1 MLKQYPMLRYV
12 LQKGFWYLLTFVV
25 AVAINFTLPRMGEN
39 NPVDIIMGKAA
50 QGLSPEEAKLKKE
63 GLLKAFGMAEL
74 DDQGNVIYDPEV
86 DANGQMKTIKVA
98 KLDENGAPVLKTV
111 KEEAEMEESA
121 RGALAQ
127 IEAKDYP
134 AELSRQG
141 VKPVWKYGIAFCG
154 KKMWLAQG

>member
-12 LQKGFWYLLTFVV
+12 LQKALRYLLTFVV

-74 DDQGNVIYDPEV
+74 DVQGNVVYEPEV
-86 DANGQMKTIKVA
+86 DEKGQMKTIKVP

-111 KEEAEMEESA
+111 KVTDADGNPVMEERQA
-121 RGALAQ
+121 V
-127 IEAKDYP
+127 D
-134 AELSRQG
+134 AEG
-141 VKPVWKYGIAFCG
+141 NPVFE
-154 KKMWLAQG
+154 